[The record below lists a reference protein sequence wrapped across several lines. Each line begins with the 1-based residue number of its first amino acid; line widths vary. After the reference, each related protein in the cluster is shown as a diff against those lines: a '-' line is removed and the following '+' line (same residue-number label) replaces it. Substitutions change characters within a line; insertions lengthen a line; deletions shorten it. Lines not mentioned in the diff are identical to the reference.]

1 MHTLACKLPWPAH
14 VRERPTYWNRR
25 GIEHSNSNLH
35 PAKREKK
42 KKKKKK
48 RRMSRRP
55 LWRCVVFQSIAGL
68 AFVRTSSVSAVAWVN
83 CVAHWDFSIWI
94 CFCFCLNSQS
104 RNQKKNREIG
114 WWMFVW
120 FPLLPERSGCD
131 RKHDVACVCAADVI
145 VVSRCR
151 RCTIRKMRVSR
162 WTDTRY
168 GKPLWVRCAGQQNGR
183 RKGHSWNGMV
193 SEDAAGLITPQA
205 IGFYTV
211 DGSLRRSF
219 RPFRPQTRPF
229 DTNHRKG
236 YHAQFSRYFDV

>member
-1 MHTLACKLPWPAH
+1 MKVCCFSVDCGTGLCTHVVRFQLLPGWTVWH
-14 VRERPTYWNRR
+14 
-25 GIEHSNSNLH
+25 IEIS
-35 PAKREKK
+35 PFE
-42 KKKKKK
+42 
-48 RRMSRRP
+48 
-55 LWRCVVFQSIAGL
+55 FF
-68 AFVRTSSVSAVAWVN
+68 FV
-83 CVAHWDFSIWI
+83 
-94 CFCFCLNSQS
+94 FCLNSQS

-131 RKHDVACVCAADVI
+131 RKHDVACVCAAVVI

-236 YHAQFSRYFDV
+236 YHAQFRRYFDV